1 MNPPQKDFILFDD
14 PAPPPIP
21 REKALS
27 PPSSSTELPI
37 PGSFAKHRSPRQSPF
52 DDVASSLP
60 DTLDDAGGPRRKRQ
74 RSEVYASSS
83 SFSRSSREGSS
94 GQASNERITPPDPPS
109 GSLGAPMHDL
119 SLGESMPSRN
129 YDPSSANAAL
139 ASPTTAGMT
148 REQQER
154 VKAQIRAELAGVDTR
169 AFKGPLRD
177 ILQKHDYAPRPNDM
191 QTSPLS
197 ASSDPMQA
205 GVAPSFSLFPDY
217 ELGGPS
223 QRQSSTQPVKRESH
237 DRANGADDDMSP
249 LPQRPADLRTRSST
263 FDGGFGAM
271 SYPPARH
278 SQNYLP
284 DWARQSQSSQN
295 SRDANSSQ
303 QHQQQQRPQMPPP
316 IMSQSQLAQRGGPV
330 SMASTENVAA
340 PVNRYSPDAR
350 RPLKRESS
358 GLTVS
363 PQEAFLDYDDVE
375 NALSHSGLGK
385 MPSLFASVPPGLSDA
400 KPAAARYSGA
410 HSGTTTPRMTSHQ
423 NAPRARSSTGEP
435 SYRPVAMSRNDT
447 ARPHHYQN
455 QKRPGPTA
463 QQPASGRSP
472 YPGQSNGRGSASQ
485 ESGSQS
491 SLFSPVDSGD
501 TISTD
506 DDEDERPYYPPNMR
520 PSMIRGGP
528 SSLYLNYPSK
538 GDGRVSASPSAM
550 AARPL
555 LRKERTSSTGSGAW
569 SHVRNEPWALR
580 QAHMNQPRFSDV
592 SASSSDSEDDRSGRR
607 GAYLQRQ
614 EAEYAARH
622 GGAHPHSSSSH
633 GHPHYYQHAH
643 GHLHG
648 HGAHASHSQSPH
660 SRYSQIDPRGGM
672 HRPSLGQHKSSSED
686 VDDTDGRYGRPSYG
700 ASRMDDRVPRRN
712 VPGALGGYGY
722 IPGSQE
728 SGLSVDPANVPSSQ
742 DEGSTSPSVRSSAQT
757 SDRRATGGAVA
768 EIGAPPP
775 LLTARPPSFGAG
787 MLRPEAA
794 GGSHMLPIKD
804 DRVEASGEEE
814 GSETGTNS
822 ASMGGNES
830 DIEDSP
836 ENAVASASASASAKK
851 AKPKTTKPRTSISG
865 GASSGS
871 TAAAATANGTGN
883 NNNNNSNSTSTAT
896 TKASAFTAADGT
908 TKCDY
913 LSPIT
918 GVACQTAFHR
928 PYDLARH
935 RETIH
940 AREETGFMREGKLKL
955 EDCVVLGK
963 EVDPKKSTA
972 VVEWKCKTCGANFSR
987 KDAMLRHERLRHN
1000 AAK

>member
-1 MNPPQKDFILFDD
+1 MTNPQKDFILFDD
-14 PAPPPIP
+14 PAPSVP
-21 REKALS
+21 RGKASSPTSSANELS
-27 PPSSSTELPI
+27 I
-37 PGSFAKHRSPRQSPF
+37 PGPFTKHRSPRQSPF

-109 GSLGAPMHDL
+109 GSLGAPMHEL

-129 YDPSSANAAL
+129 YDPTRANAAL
-139 ASPTTAGMT
+139 ASPNTAGMT

-197 ASSDPMQA
+197 ASSNPMQA

-223 QRQSSTQPVKRESH
+223 QRQSTQPSKRESQ
-237 DRANGADDDMSP
+237 DRANGDDDMSP

-284 DWARQSQSSQN
+284 DWARQSQSSQG
-295 SRDANSSQ
+295 SRDSNSQ
-303 QHQQQQRPQMPPP
+303 QQQQQQQQQRPHMPPP
-316 IMSQSQLAQRGGPV
+316 LMSQSQLAQRGGPV
-330 SMASTENVAA
+330 SMASTENIGVT
-340 PVNRYSPDAR
+340 VNGYSPDAR

-385 MPSLFASVPPGLSDA
+385 MPSLFAAVPPGLSDA
-400 KPAAARYSGA
+400 KPVAPRYPGA
-410 HSGTTTPRMTSHQ
+410 QSGTSTPRMTSQQ
-423 NAPRARSSTGEP
+423 NVPRARSSTGKP
-435 SYRPVAMSRNDT
+435 SYASRPVAMSRNDT

-472 YPGQSNGRGSASQ
+472 YPGQSDGRASASQ

-528 SSLYLNYPSK
+528 SSLYLNYPNK
-538 GDGRVSASPSAM
+538 ADGRVSASPSAM

-555 LRKERTSSTGSGAW
+555 LGKERTSSTGSGAW
-569 SHVRNEPWALR
+569 SHVRNEPWAFR
-580 QAHMNQPRFSDV
+580 QAHMSQPRFSDV

-614 EAEYAARH
+614 EAEYHSRRT
-622 GGAHPHSSSSH
+622 AHPHSSH
-633 GHPHYYQHAH
+633 AHPHYHQYGH

-648 HGAHASHSQSPH
+648 HGGHAGHSQSPH
-660 SRYSQIDPRGGM
+660 SRYTQPDPRAGV
-672 HRPSLGQHKSSSED
+672 HRPSLGQHQSSSED
-686 VDDTDGRYGRPSYG
+686 VDDTDGRYSRAPYAS
-700 ASRMDDRVPRRN
+700 SRMDDRVPRRN

-728 SGLSVDPANVPSSQ
+728 SGLSVDAANAPGAAVSH
-742 DEGSTSPSVRSSAQT
+742 DEGSISPSIRSSAQT
-757 SDRRATGGAVA
+757 SDRRTKGSIAPG
-768 EIGAPPP
+768 ISAPPP
-775 LLTARPPSFGAG
+775 LLTARPPTFGSG
-787 MLRPEAA
+787 VLRPEAA
-794 GGSHMLPIKD
+794 GSSLPVKD

-814 GSETGTNS
+814 ESETGTNS
-822 ASMGGNES
+822 ASIGGNES
-830 DIEDSP
+830 DYEDSP
-836 ENAVASASASASAKK
+836 ENAVASTKK
-851 AKPKTTKPRTSISG
+851 AKPKTAKPRTSVGG
-865 GASSGS
+865 GANSNA
-871 TAAAATANGTGN
+871 AAAATAGAAENGGGS
-883 NNNNNSNSTSTAT
+883 NSNSTTTTTA
-896 TKASAFTAADGT
+896 TKASALTAADGT

-913 LSPIT
+913 VSPIT

-940 AREETGFMREGKLKL
+940 AREEAGFMREGRLEL

-1000 AAK
+1000 SAK

>member
-1 MNPPQKDFILFDD
+1 MTTTLAKMTPQKDFILFDD
-14 PAPPPIP
+14 PAPPLS
-21 REKALS
+21 RESKSS
-27 PPSSSTELPI
+27 PPSSSSELPTLA
-37 PGSFAKHRSPRQSPF
+37 SFSKHRSPRQSPVF
-52 DDVASSLP
+52 DDVAAPLP
-60 DTLDDAGGPRRKRQ
+60 DTLDDVGGPRRKRQ
-74 RSEVYASSS
+74 RSEVYAPSSS
-83 SFSRSSREGSS
+83 LSRSSREGTTGSS

-119 SLGESMPSRN
+119 SLGDSMPARG
-129 YDPSSANAAL
+129 YDPNSASAL
-139 ASPTTAGMT
+139 ASPASAGMT

-177 ILQKHDYAPRPNDM
+177 ILQKQDYTPRPNDM

-217 ELGGPS
+217 DLGGQS
-223 QRQSSTQPVKRESH
+223 QQGRSSQNQKKASQEPGTNDEQMP
-237 DRANGADDDMSP
+237 P
-249 LPQRPADLRTRSST
+249 LTQRPPALASRSST
-263 FDGGFGAM
+263 FDAGFGPM

-284 DWARQSQSSQN
+284 DWARQSQSSQG
-295 SRDANSSQ
+295 SRGEPHSQ
-303 QHQQQQRPQMPPP
+303 PPYSQQRPHMPPP

-330 SMASTENVAA
+330 SMASTEPIGAA
-340 PVNRYSPDAR
+340 VNGYTPGTDAR

-400 KPAAARYSGA
+400 KVGPGRYSAA
-410 HSGTTTPRMTSHQ
+410 HSGSNTPRMASQQTV
-423 NAPRARSSTGEP
+423 PRARSSTDDNA
-435 SYRPVAMSRNDT
+435 YAARPFPMSRNDT
-447 ARPHHYQN
+447 ARPHHYQ
-455 QKRPGPTA
+455 KRPGPSVH
-463 QQPASGRSP
+463 QNPSGRSP
-472 YPGQSNGRGSASQ
+472 YPGQSDGRGSASQ

-528 SSLYLNYPSK
+528 SSLYLNYPNKS
-538 GDGRVSASPSAM
+538 DGRISASPSAM
-550 AARPL
+550 APRPL
-555 LRKERTSSTGSGAW
+555 LGKERTSSTGSGAW
-569 SHVRNEPWALR
+569 SHVRNEPWAFR

-607 GAYLQRQ
+607 HAYRYGQGG
-614 EAEYAARH
+614 EPYSRH
-622 GGAHPHSSSSH
+622 AHPHPS
-633 GHPHYYQHAH
+633 HPHSHHHQHY
-643 GHLHG
+643 GTG
-648 HGAHASHSQSPH
+648 SPYSQSPH
-660 SRYSQIDPRGGM
+660 SRYAQLDPRNAP
-672 HRPSLGQHKSSSED
+672 HRPSLGQHQSSSED
-686 VDDTDGRYGRPSYG
+686 VDDTDNRHGRRYSSNRMEERPTR
-700 ASRMDDRVPRRN
+700 AN
-712 VPGALGGYGY
+712 VPGAMGGYGY

-728 SGLSVDPANVPSSQ
+728 SGLSVAAGILPASQ
-742 DEGSTSPSVRSSAQT
+742 DDGSISPSIRSSAQT
-757 SDRRATGGAVA
+757 SDRTTKGP

-775 LLTARPPSFGAG
+775 LLTARQPSFGGAA
-787 MLRPEAA
+787 RPNALN
-794 GGSHMLPIKD
+794 LPLPGAPLPVKD

-814 GSETGTNS
+814 ESETGTNS
-822 ASMGGNES
+822 ASGGGNES
-830 DIEDSP
+830 DYEDSP
-836 ENAVASASASASAKK
+836 ESTSATTKK
-851 AKPKTTKPRTSISG
+851 PAKPKTAKPRTSN
-865 GASSGS
+865 ASAS
-871 TAAAATANGTGN
+871 TAPNGATAA
-883 NNNNNSNSTSTAT
+883 AT
-896 TKASAFTAADGT
+896 TKAAAHTSADGT

-913 LSPIT
+913 VSPIT

-940 AREETGFMREGKLKL
+940 AREEAGFMREGKLKL

>member
-1 MNPPQKDFILFDD
+1 MTTTMAKMTPQKDFILFDD
-14 PAPPPIP
+14 PAPPVP
-21 REKALS
+21 RRKALS

-37 PGSFAKHRSPRQSPF
+37 PNPFSKHRSPRQSPNF
-52 DDVASSLP
+52 DHVAESLP
-60 DTLDDAGGPRRKRQ
+60 DTLDEAGGPRRKRQ
-74 RSEVYASSS
+74 RSQVHVPPSL
-83 SFSRSSREGSS
+83 SRSSREGTTGSS
-94 GQASNERITPPDPPS
+94 GQASNERITPPDPHS

-119 SLGESMPSRN
+119 SIGDSMPARG
-129 YDPSSANAAL
+129 YDPDAASAL
-139 ASPTTAGMT
+139 ASPASAGMT

-177 ILQKHDYAPRPNDM
+177 ILQKQDYTPRPNDM

-217 ELGGPS
+217 DLGGQSQQSQSSQHHRRESQEHETNDEEMPSFS
-223 QRQSSTQPVKRESH
+223 QRPPE
-237 DRANGADDDMSP
+237 
-249 LPQRPADLRTRSST
+249 LRTRSST
-263 FDGGFGAM
+263 FDAGFGPM

-284 DWARQSQSSQN
+284 DWARQSQSSQA
-295 SRDANSSQ
+295 SRDAYSQ
-303 QHQQQQRPQMPPP
+303 QSQSQSQQRPHMPPP
-316 IMSQSQLAQRGGPV
+316 VMSQSQLAQRGGPV
-330 SMASTENVAA
+330 SMTSAESIGA
-340 PVNRYSPDAR
+340 PVNGYMPDGR

-385 MPSLFASVPPGLSDA
+385 TPSLFATVPPGLSDA
-400 KPAAARYSGA
+400 KAGPGRDPAA
-410 HSGTTTPRMTSHQ
+410 HSGSNTPRLTSQQ
-423 NAPRARSSTGEP
+423 NVPRARSSTDDAA
-435 SYRPVAMSRNDT
+435 YAARPVPMSRNDT
-447 ARPHHYQN
+447 ARPYHYH
-455 QKRPGPTA
+455 KRPGPSVH
-463 QQPASGRSP
+463 QSPNGRSP
-472 YPGQSNGRGSASQ
+472 YPGQSDGRGSASQ

-528 SSLYLNYPSK
+528 SSLYLNYPIK
-538 GDGRVSASPSAM
+538 GDGRASASPSTM
-550 AARPL
+550 GSRPL
-555 LRKERTSSTGSGAW
+555 LGKERTSSSGSGAW
-569 SHVRNEPWALR
+569 SHVRNEPWAFR
-580 QAHMNQPRFSDV
+580 QAHINQPRFSDV

-607 GAYLQRQ
+607 HAY
-614 EAEYAARH
+614 RH
-622 GGAHPHSSSSH
+622 GQGVDHYSRHGNPHPSH
-633 GHPHYYQHAH
+633 HHQHHHHHGPQQQHGQGHP
-643 GHLHG
+643 
-648 HGAHASHSQSPH
+648 SSQSPH
-660 SRYSQIDPRGGM
+660 SRYSQLDPRSVPPY
-672 HRPSLGQHKSSSED
+672 RPSLGQHQSSSED
-686 VDDTDGRYGRPSYG
+686 VDDTDGRYGRPHHLS
-700 ASRMDDRVPRRN
+700 SRMDVRPTRAN
-712 VPGALGGYGY
+712 MPGAMGGYGY

-728 SGLSVDPANVPSSQ
+728 SGLSVAVGNAPGAAGSLGGSQ
-742 DEGSTSPSVRSSAQT
+742 DEGSNSPSIRSSAQT
-757 SDRRATGGAVA
+757 SDRKSKGP

-775 LLTARPPSFGAG
+775 LLTARQPSYGGIA
-787 MLRPEAA
+787 RPSAA
-794 GGSHMLPIKD
+794 SAPNSGDSLPVKD
-804 DRVEASGEEE
+804 DRVEASGEDE

-822 ASMGGNES
+822 ASGGGNES
-830 DIEDSP
+830 DYEDSP
-836 ENAVASASASASAKK
+836 ESNSASKK
-851 AKPKTTKPRTSISG
+851 PAKPKTAKSR
-865 GASSGS
+865 SSGAN
-871 TAAAATANGTGN
+871 TAGVGTS
-883 NNNNNSNSTSTAT
+883 SNAT
-896 TKASAFTAADGT
+896 TKSAAHTATDGT

-913 LSPIT
+913 VSPIT

-940 AREETGFMREGKLKL
+940 AREEAGFIREGKLKL